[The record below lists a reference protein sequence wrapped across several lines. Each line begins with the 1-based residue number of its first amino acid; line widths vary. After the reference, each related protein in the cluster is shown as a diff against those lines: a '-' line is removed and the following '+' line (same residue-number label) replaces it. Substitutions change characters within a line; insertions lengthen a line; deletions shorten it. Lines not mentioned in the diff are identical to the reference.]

1 VIKRLRLE
9 NFKGVIEGE
18 VELDKLTILVG
29 PNNSGKTT
37 ILEALFLAPNPFR
50 LVPYYLPSHPS
61 TAIELLQEYHKTL
74 SEKGY
79 TFLLNKYIAKNM
91 VIKVDDRELLFTK
104 DSEAGISIYTN
115 YLPVGYSSTILH
127 KIGEKDYMYLG
138 YLKPDGSVSPYFQ
151 SVLITEDN
159 TLIFSTKL
167 VKFAHDYLQ
176 NKWIEILNT
185 GVPALIAKDV
195 SRFVSEEYWNISAEP
210 FIAGS
215 MTFYVLLA
223 DGTRIRLGDLGAGV
237 HLYIINRLLYEH
249 YKPDVV
255 LWDDLETHFNPRLLS
270 HITEW
275 FADLVEEGKQVIV
288 STHSL
293 EVVEKIISYVNDA
306 TVLLTS
312 LRDGKLRVRRVKP
325 DELEEWAKAGID
337 PRYAEVFLL

>member
-9 NFKGVIEGE
+9 NFKGVVEGE

-37 ILEALFLAPNPFR
+37 ILEALFLAPNPLR
-50 LVPYYLPSHPS
+50 LVPYVSQNAVRLV
-61 TAIELLQEYHKTL
+61 LEYHKTL
-74 SEKGY
+74 FEEGY
-79 TFLLNKYIAKNM
+79 TFLFNKYIAKKM
-91 VIKVDDRELLFTK
+91 LIKVDERELLFK
-104 DSEAGISIYTN
+104 KGIGSHILVYTN
-115 YLPVGYSSTILH
+115 YSPPGYSLPRCILD
-127 KIGEKDYMYLG
+127 EREYFSLG
-138 YLKPDGSVSPYFQ
+138 SLLPDSNVDGLQ
-151 SVLITEDN
+151 DVLITDN
-159 TLIFSTKL
+159 TLLLSTKL
-167 VKFAHDYLQ
+167 VKFAHEYLQ

-237 HLYIINRLLYEH
+237 HLYIVNRLLYEH

-312 LRDGKLRVRRVKP
+312 LRDGKLRARRVKP

>member
-9 NFKGVIEGE
+9 NFKGVVEGE

-50 LVPYYLPSHPS
+50 LVPYNPP
-61 TAIELLQEYHKTL
+61 TAIQLLQEYHKTL

-79 TFLLNKYIAKNM
+79 TFLLNKYIAKYM

-104 DSEAGISIYTN
+104 DSEARISIYTN
-115 YLPVGYSSTILH
+115 YLPVAISPLLISRF
-127 KIGEKDYMYLG
+127 GEKDYKYMG
-138 YLKPDGSVSPYFQ
+138 YLHPDGRVDFQPY
-151 SVLITEDN
+151 VEDLLITDN

-195 SRFVSEEYWNISAEP
+195 SRFVSEEYWNLSAEP
-210 FIAGS
+210 FMAGS
-215 MTFYVLLA
+215 TTLYVLLA

-237 HLYIINRLLYEH
+237 HLYIVNRLLYEH

-312 LRDGKLRVRRVKP
+312 LRDGKLRVRRVKS

>member
-1 VIKRLRLE
+1 
-9 NFKGVIEGE
+9 
-18 VELDKLTILVG
+18 LDKLTILVG

-50 LVPYYLPSHPS
+50 LVPYNPP

-74 SEKGY
+74 SDKGY
-79 TFLLNKYIAKNM
+79 AFLLNKYIAKNM

-115 YLPVGYSSTILH
+115 YLAVGHSSFIFR
-127 KIGEKDYMYLG
+127 IGEKDYMYLG
-138 YLKPDGSVSPYFQ
+138 YLNPDGKVSFQ
-151 SVLITEDN
+151 PNVGLITDN

-167 VKFAHDYLQ
+167 VKFAHEYLQ

-195 SRFVSEEYWNISAEP
+195 SRFVSEEYWNLSAEP
-210 FIAGS
+210 FMAGS
-215 MTFYVLLA
+215 TTLYVLLA

-249 YKPDVV
+249 YRPDVV

-312 LRDGKLRVRRVKP
+312 LRDGKLRVRKVKP

>member
-1 VIKRLRLE
+1 
-9 NFKGVIEGE
+9 
-18 VELDKLTILVG
+18 
-29 PNNSGKTT
+29 
-37 ILEALFLAPNPFR
+37 
-50 LVPYYLPSHPS
+50 
-61 TAIELLQEYHKTL
+61 
-74 SEKGY
+74 
-79 TFLLNKYIAKNM
+79 M

-104 DSEAGISIYTN
+104 DFEARIKIYTN
-115 YLPVGYSSTILH
+115 YFPVGYSSNLRRVGD
-127 KIGEKDYMYLG
+127 KLRRVGDKSYMYLG
-138 YLKPDGSVSPYFQ
+138 YLHPDGSAGFDPDVVDILF
-151 SVLITEDN
+151 TDN
-159 TLIFSTKL
+159 TLILSTKL
-167 VKFAHDYLQ
+167 VKFAHEYLQ

-185 GVPALIAKDV
+185 GVPSLIAKDV

-306 TVLLTS
+306 TVLLTL
-312 LRDGKLRVRRVKP
+312 LRDGKLRVRKVKS

>member
-9 NFKGVIEGE
+9 NFKGVVEGE

-50 LVPYYLPSHPS
+50 QVPYVPE
-61 TAIELLQEYHKTL
+61 TAVHLLLEYHKTL
-74 SEKGY
+74 FEKGY

-91 VIKVDDRELLFTK
+91 LIKVDERELLFTK
-104 DSEAGISIYTN
+104 DPGPGIAVYTS
-115 YLPVGYSSTILH
+115 YFPVGYSSFIRRI
-127 KIGEKDYMYLG
+127 KEKNYIYLG
-138 YLKPDGSVSPYFQ
+138 YLHPDSRIECEPN
-151 SVLITEDN
+151 VLNILIADN
-159 TLIFSTKL
+159 TLLLSTKL
-167 VKFAHDYLQ
+167 VKFAHEYLQ
-176 NKWIEILNT
+176 RMWIEILNT
-185 GVPALIAKDV
+185 KVPALISKEV
-195 SRFVSEEYWNISAEP
+195 SRFVSEEYVNITAEP
-210 FIAGS
+210 FMADS
-215 MTFYVLLA
+215 MTLYVMLD
-223 DGTRIRLGDLGAGV
+223 DGTRIRLSDLGAGV

-249 YKPDVV
+249 YRPDVV
-255 LWDDLETHFNPRLLS
+255 LWDDLETHFNPRFLS
-270 HITEW
+270 HIVEW

-293 EVVEKIISYVNDA
+293 EVVEKIISYVNDS

-312 LRDGKLRVRRVKP
+312 LRDGKLRARRVKP

>member
-9 NFKGVIEGE
+9 NFKGVVEGE

-37 ILEALFLAPNPFR
+37 ILEALFLEPNPFR
-50 LVPYYLPSHPS
+50 LVPYNPP

-74 SEKGY
+74 SDKGY
-79 TFLLNKYIAKNM
+79 AFLLNKYIAKNM

-115 YLPVGYSSTILH
+115 YLAVGHSSFIFR
-127 KIGEKDYMYLG
+127 IGEKDYMYLG
-138 YLKPDGSVSPYFQ
+138 YLNPDGKVSFQ
-151 SVLITEDN
+151 PNVGLITDN

-167 VKFAHDYLQ
+167 VKFAHEYLQ

-195 SRFVSEEYWNISAEP
+195 SRFVSEEYWNLSAEP
-210 FIAGS
+210 FMAGS
-215 MTFYVLLA
+215 TTLYVLLA

-249 YKPDVV
+249 YRPDVV

-312 LRDGKLRVRRVKP
+312 LRDGKLRVRKVKP

>member
-1 VIKRLRLE
+1 MINRLRLE
-9 NFKGVIEGE
+9 NFKGVVEGE
-18 VELDKLTILVG
+18 VQLDKLTILVG

-50 LVPYYLPSHPS
+50 LVPYYPP

-74 SEKGY
+74 LEKGY
-79 TFLLNKYIAKNM
+79 TFLFNKYIAKNM
-91 VIKVDDRELLFTK
+91 LIKVDDRELLFTK
-104 DSEAGISIYTN
+104 DSGAGISIYTD
-115 YLPVGYSSTILH
+115 YIPIGYSDFVRRV
-127 KIGEKDYMYLG
+127 GEKNYMYLG
-138 YLKPDGSVSPYFQ
+138 SLLPDGRVDSKPYVEY
-151 SVLITEDN
+151 VLITDN

-167 VKFAHDYLQ
+167 VKFAHEYLQ

-195 SRFVSEEYWNISAEP
+195 SRFVSEEYWNLSAEP
-210 FIAGS
+210 FMAGT

-237 HLYIINRLLYEH
+237 HLYIVNRLLYEH
-249 YKPDVV
+249 YRPDVV

-306 TVLLTS
+306 TVLLTL
-312 LRDGKLRVRRVKP
+312 LRDGKLRARKVKP

>member
-1 VIKRLRLE
+1 
-9 NFKGVIEGE
+9 
-18 VELDKLTILVG
+18 
-29 PNNSGKTT
+29 
-37 ILEALFLAPNPFR
+37 
-50 LVPYYLPSHPS
+50 
-61 TAIELLQEYHKTL
+61 
-74 SEKGY
+74 
-79 TFLLNKYIAKNM
+79 M

-115 YLPVGYSSTILH
+115 YLAVGHSSFIFR
-127 KIGEKDYMYLG
+127 IGEKDYMYLG
-138 YLKPDGSVSPYFQ
+138 YLNPDGKVSFQ
-151 SVLITEDN
+151 PNVGLITDN

-167 VKFAHDYLQ
+167 VKFAHEYLQ

-195 SRFVSEEYWNISAEP
+195 SRFVSEEYWNLSAEP
-210 FIAGS
+210 FMAGS
-215 MTFYVLLA
+215 TTLYVLLA

-249 YKPDVV
+249 YRPDVV

-312 LRDGKLRVRRVKP
+312 LRDGKLRVRKVKP

>member
-1 VIKRLRLE
+1 
-9 NFKGVIEGE
+9 
-18 VELDKLTILVG
+18 
-29 PNNSGKTT
+29 
-37 ILEALFLAPNPFR
+37 
-50 LVPYYLPSHPS
+50 
-61 TAIELLQEYHKTL
+61 
-74 SEKGY
+74 
-79 TFLLNKYIAKNM
+79 
-91 VIKVDDRELLFTK
+91 
-104 DSEAGISIYTN
+104 
-115 YLPVGYSSTILH
+115 
-127 KIGEKDYMYLG
+127 MYLG
-138 YLKPDGSVSPYFQ
+138 SLLPDGRVDSKPYVEY
-151 SVLITEDN
+151 VLITDN

-167 VKFAHDYLQ
+167 VKFAHEYLQ

-195 SRFVSEEYWNISAEP
+195 SRFVSEQYWNISAEP

-237 HLYIINRLLYEH
+237 HLYIVNRLLYEH

-293 EVVEKIISYVNDA
+293 EVVEKNHFI
-306 TVLLTS
+306 
-312 LRDGKLRVRRVKP
+312 RQ
-325 DELEEWAKAGID
+325 
-337 PRYAEVFLL
+337 

>member
-9 NFKGVIEGE
+9 NFKGIVEGE

-50 LVPYYLPSHPS
+50 SVPYIPS
-61 TAIELLQEYHKTL
+61 TAIQLLQEYHKTF
-74 SEKGY
+74 SEEEGY

-91 VIKVDDRELLFTK
+91 VIKVDERELIFRK
-104 DSEAGISIYTN
+104 DDRHGIAVYTN
-115 YLPVGYSSTILH
+115 YLPSEYSPHIIH
-127 KIGEKDYMYLG
+127 KIGERDYFLLG
-138 YLKPDGSVSPYFQ
+138 YLYAEGDLFKNYLPN
-151 SVLITEDN
+151 VLITGN

-167 VKFAHDYLQ
+167 VKFAHGYLYD
-176 NKWIEILNT
+176 KWIDILNT

-195 SRFVSEEYWNISAEP
+195 SRFVSEEYWSLSAEP
-210 FIAGS
+210 FRAGRI
-215 MTFYVLLA
+215 TLYVLLA

-237 HLYIINRLLYEH
+237 QLYIINRLLYEH
-249 YKPDVV
+249 YKPDVL

-270 HITEW
+270 HVVEW

-293 EVVEKIISYVNDA
+293 EVVEKICAYVNDA

-312 LRDGKLRVRRVKP
+312 LRDGKLRARRVKP

>member
-1 VIKRLRLE
+1 
-9 NFKGVIEGE
+9 
-18 VELDKLTILVG
+18 
-29 PNNSGKTT
+29 
-37 ILEALFLAPNPFR
+37 
-50 LVPYYLPSHPS
+50 LVPYYPP

-74 SEKGY
+74 LEKGY
-79 TFLLNKYIAKNM
+79 TFLFNKYIAKNM
-91 VIKVDDRELLFTK
+91 LIKVDDRELLFTK
-104 DSEAGISIYTN
+104 DSGAGISIYTD
-115 YLPVGYSSTILH
+115 YIPIGYSDFIRRV
-127 KIGEKDYMYLG
+127 GEKNYMYLG
-138 YLKPDGSVSPYFQ
+138 SLLPDGRVDSKPYVEY
-151 SVLITEDN
+151 VLITDN

-167 VKFAHDYLQ
+167 VKFAHEYLQ

-210 FIAGS
+210 FMAGT

-237 HLYIINRLLYEH
+237 HLYIVNRLLYEH

-306 TVLLTS
+306 TVLLTL
-312 LRDGKLRVRRVKP
+312 LRDGKLRVRKVKS

>member
-9 NFKGVIEGE
+9 NFKGVVEGE

-50 LVPYYLPSHPS
+50 LVPYYPL

-74 SEKGY
+74 SDKGY
-79 TFLLNKYIAKNM
+79 AFLLNKYIAKNM

-115 YLPVGYSSTILH
+115 YLAVGHSSFIFR
-127 KIGEKDYMYLG
+127 IGEKDYMYLG
-138 YLKPDGSVSPYFQ
+138 YLNPDGKVSFQ
-151 SVLITEDN
+151 PNVGLITDN

-167 VKFAHDYLQ
+167 VKFAHEYLQ

-195 SRFVSEEYWNISAEP
+195 SRFVSEEYWNLSAEP
-210 FIAGS
+210 FMAGS
-215 MTFYVLLA
+215 TTLYVLLA

-249 YKPDVV
+249 YRPDVV

-293 EVVEKIISYVNDA
+293 EVVEKIISYVNNA

-312 LRDGKLRVRRVKP
+312 LRDGKLRVRKVKP

>member
-9 NFKGVIEGE
+9 NFKGVVEGE

-50 LVPYYLPSHPS
+50 LVPYNPP

-104 DSEAGISIYTN
+104 DSEARIRIYMN
-115 YLPVGYSSTILH
+115 NLLVGNSSF
-127 KIGEKDYMYLG
+127 LG
-138 YLKPDGSVSPYFQ
+138 YLYPDGKVSFDPDVVDILF
-151 SVLITEDN
+151 TDN
-159 TLIFSTKL
+159 TLILSTKL
-167 VKFAHDYLQ
+167 VKFAHEYLQ

-237 HLYIINRLLYEH
+237 HLYIVNRLLYEH

-312 LRDGKLRVRRVKP
+312 LRDGKLRVRRVKS

-337 PRYAEVFLL
+337 PRFAEVFLL

>member
-9 NFKGVIEGE
+9 NFKGVVEGE

-50 LVPYYLPSHPS
+50 LVPYYPS
-61 TAIELLQEYHKTL
+61 TAIKLLQEYHKTL
-74 SEKGY
+74 SEEGY
-79 TFLLNKYIAKNM
+79 TFLFNKYIAKNM
-91 VIKVDDRELLFTK
+91 VIKVDDQALLFTK
-104 DSEAGISIYTN
+104 DFEARIRIYMN
-115 YLPVGYSSTILH
+115 NLLVGNSSF
-127 KIGEKDYMYLG
+127 LG
-138 YLKPDGSVSPYFQ
+138 YLYPDGKVSFEPDVVN
-151 SVLITEDN
+151 VLFTDN

-167 VKFAHDYLQ
+167 VKFAHEYLQ

-237 HLYIINRLLYEH
+237 HLYIVNRLLYEH
-249 YKPDVV
+249 YSPDVV

-312 LRDGKLRVRRVKP
+312 LRDGKLRVRKVKP

-337 PRYAEVFLL
+337 PRFAEVFLL

>member
-1 VIKRLRLE
+1 MINRLRLE
-9 NFKGVIEGE
+9 NFKGVVEGE
-18 VELDKLTILVG
+18 VQLDKLTILVG

-50 LVPYYLPSHPS
+50 LVPYYPP

-74 SEKGY
+74 LEKGY
-79 TFLLNKYIAKNM
+79 TFLFNKYIAKNM
-91 VIKVDDRELLFTK
+91 LIKVDDRELLFTK
-104 DSEAGISIYTN
+104 DSGAGISIYTD
-115 YLPVGYSSTILH
+115 YIPIGYSDFIRRV
-127 KIGEKDYMYLG
+127 GEKNYMYLG
-138 YLKPDGSVSPYFQ
+138 SLLPDGRVDSKPYVEY
-151 SVLITEDN
+151 VLITDN

-167 VKFAHDYLQ
+167 VKFAHEYLQ

-210 FIAGS
+210 FMAGT

-237 HLYIINRLLYEH
+237 HLYIVNRLLYEH

-312 LRDGKLRVRRVKP
+312 LRDGKLRVRKVKS
-325 DELEEWAKAGID
+325 DELGEWAKAGID
-337 PRYAEVFLL
+337 PRSAEVFLL

>member
-9 NFKGVIEGE
+9 NFKGVVEGE

-37 ILEALFLAPNPFR
+37 ILEALFLASNPFR
-50 LVPYYLPSHPS
+50 LVPYNPP

-74 SEKGY
+74 SDKGY
-79 TFLLNKYIAKNM
+79 AFLLNKYIAKNM

-115 YLPVGYSSTILH
+115 YLAVGHSSFIYR
-127 KIGEKDYMYLG
+127 IGEKDYMYLG
-138 YLKPDGSVSPYFQ
+138 YLNPDGKVSFQ
-151 SVLITEDN
+151 PNVGLITDN

-167 VKFAHDYLQ
+167 VKFAHEYLQ

-195 SRFVSEEYWNISAEP
+195 SRFVSEEYWNLSAEP
-210 FIAGS
+210 FMAGS
-215 MTFYVLLA
+215 TTLYVLLA

-249 YKPDVV
+249 YRPDVV

-312 LRDGKLRVRRVKP
+312 LRDGKLRVRKVKP

>member
-9 NFKGVIEGE
+9 NFKGVVEGE

-50 LVPYYLPSHPS
+50 LVPYNPP

-74 SEKGY
+74 SDKGY
-79 TFLLNKYIAKNM
+79 AFLLNKYIAKNM

-115 YLPVGYSSTILH
+115 YLAVGHSSFIFR
-127 KIGEKDYMYLG
+127 IGEKDYMYLG
-138 YLKPDGSVSPYFQ
+138 YLNPDGKVSFQ
-151 SVLITEDN
+151 PNVGLITDN

-167 VKFAHDYLQ
+167 VKFAHEYLQ

-195 SRFVSEEYWNISAEP
+195 SRFVSEEYWNLSAEP
-210 FIAGS
+210 FMAGS
-215 MTFYVLLA
+215 TTLYVLLA

-249 YKPDVV
+249 YRPDVV

-312 LRDGKLRVRRVKP
+312 LRDGKLRVRRVKS

-337 PRYAEVFLL
+337 PRSAEVFLL

>member
-1 VIKRLRLE
+1 VL
-9 NFKGVIEGE
+9 
-18 VELDKLTILVG
+18 
-29 PNNSGKTT
+29 
-37 ILEALFLAPNPFR
+37 
-50 LVPYYLPSHPS
+50 
-61 TAIELLQEYHKTL
+61 EYHKTL
-74 SEKGY
+74 FEEGY
-79 TFLLNKYIAKNM
+79 TFLFNKYIAKKM
-91 VIKVDDRELLFTK
+91 LIKVDERELLFK
-104 DSEAGISIYTN
+104 KGIGSHILVYTN
-115 YLPVGYSSTILH
+115 YSPLGYSLPRYILD
-127 KIGEKDYMYLG
+127 EREYFSLG
-138 YLKPDGSVSPYFQ
+138 SLLPDSNVDGLQ
-151 SVLITEDN
+151 DVLITDN
-159 TLIFSTKL
+159 TLLLSTKL
-167 VKFAHDYLQ
+167 VKFAHEYLQ

-237 HLYIINRLLYEH
+237 HLYIVNRLLYEH
-249 YKPDVV
+249 YRPDVV

-312 LRDGKLRVRRVKP
+312 LRDGKLRARRVKP